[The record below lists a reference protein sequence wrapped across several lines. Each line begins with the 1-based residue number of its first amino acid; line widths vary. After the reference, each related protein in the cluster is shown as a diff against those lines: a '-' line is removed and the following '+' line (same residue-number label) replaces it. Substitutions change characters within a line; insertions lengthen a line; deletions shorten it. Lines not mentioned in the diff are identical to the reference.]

1 MGSSDQLAASTGR
14 GHASGMTRVRVLH
27 VLREAHF
34 WIGIVLSIPFIL
46 LGLSGSYLT
55 YHQEFEALLGG
66 APRYQASSGPA
77 RPPADI
83 LNAALI
89 AAGPDS
95 VASSLTLPRL
105 EGLPATVRVGPQG
118 AGPRD
123 SRARTLAV
131 DPVSL
136 EVLGEVSTG
145 GAITR
150 FLHDLH
156 GRLLIPAV
164 GRPIVGWLGVCMLL
178 LGISGLVL
186 WWPRRGQWKQALTV
200 QARAKGYRFHRDL
213 HGAVGFWT
221 LSVFL
226 LVSFTGVYIAF
237 PQSLSALLGLPA
249 AGPAGV
255 PPQAVVAPAGPD
267 ATLADYFVLAKAAV
281 PDGEPY
287 SAMLP
292 FRPGMGTRV
301 ALAYPGMGEGA
312 PAILATIDT
321 EAGVVS
327 ELRDPRTY
335 GVGEVFQAWQRPLH
349 MGLGWGPIWQFLVF
363 LSGFLPLLFAITGVS
378 MWLIK
383 RRNRRRMQAAS

>member
-1 MGSSDQLAASTGR
+1 MGTSDQPAASGSR
-14 GHASGMTRVRVLH
+14 RHVSGMTGARALH

-34 WIGIVLSIPFIL
+34 WIGIVLSLPFIL

-55 YHQEFEALLGG
+55 YHQEFDALLGG
-66 APRYQASSGPA
+66 APRYQASIGPA
-77 RPPADI
+77 RPPAEI
-83 LNAALI
+83 LQAALT
-89 AAGPDS
+89 AAGQDS
-95 VASSLTLPRL
+95 IASSLTLPRQ

-118 AGPRD
+118 AGLRDPRV
-123 SRARTLAV
+123 RTLAV

-136 EVLGEVSTG
+136 EVLGEMSSG
-145 GAITR
+145 GVIAR

-164 GRPIVGWLGVCMLL
+164 GRPIVGWLGVGMLL

-200 QARAKGYRFHRDL
+200 KAGAKGYRFHRDL

-221 LSVFL
+221 LSVFI

-237 PQSLSALLGLPA
+237 PQSLSALLGLPV
-249 AGPAGV
+249 AGSASV
-255 PPQAVVAPAGPD
+255 PPQAVGAPAGPG

-281 PDGEPY
+281 PDAEPY

-321 EAGVVS
+321 AAGVIS
-327 ELRDPRTY
+327 EIRDPRTY
-335 GVGEVFQAWQRPLH
+335 SAGELFQVWQRPLH
-349 MGLGWGPIWQFLVF
+349 MGLGWGPVWQFLVF
-363 LSGFLPLLFAITGVS
+363 VSGFLPLLFAITGVS

-383 RRNRRRMQAAS
+383 RRNRRRMQAGS